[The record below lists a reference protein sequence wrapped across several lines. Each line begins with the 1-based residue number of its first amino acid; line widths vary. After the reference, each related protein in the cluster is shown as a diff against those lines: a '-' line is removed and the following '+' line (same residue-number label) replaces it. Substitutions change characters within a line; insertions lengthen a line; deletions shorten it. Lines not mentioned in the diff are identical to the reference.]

1 MSIAAYNR
9 GSRLVAR
16 EADER
21 MPVATSRADAQA
33 HKDEIARLRE
43 QVTTLERAL
52 ARARRC
58 LASERAGREALRVR
72 LADEERARLVGVK
85 GPTIRRRLNAGWPV
99 ERALA
104 QVP

>member
-33 HKDEIARLRE
+33 NKDEIARL
-43 QVTTLERAL
+43 A
-52 ARARRC
+52 ANSA
-58 LASERAGREALRVR
+58 AK
-72 LADEERARLVGVK
+72 ERARIVTALRDLDLISEYGAV
-85 GPTIRRRLNAGWPV
+85 PSLLADAI
-99 ERALA
+99 ERGEL
-104 QVP
+104 